1 VLLYPLACAGR
12 MAFTNYLTQSL
23 IMTGLFYG
31 GRGPD
36 WFGEMNHAALVP
48 IVLMIWIGQL
58 AFSTLW
64 MSAFRYGPFEWGWR
78 CLTYQ
83 RWMPIRR

>member
-1 VLLYPLACAGR
+1 

-31 GRGPD
+31 GRGLD

-48 IVLMIWIGQL
+48 IVAAIWIGQL
-58 AFSTLW
+58 VFSTVW

-78 CLTYQ
+78 CLTYA
-83 RWMPIRR
+83 RWMPIVK